1 MGGKPRLDPKV
12 TKSVMLKAGLK
23 PLEPYKSFFTKWKCL
38 HIECGQIVYPTY
50 AAIQRG
56 QGGCRDC
63 GFKIGSTK
71 RKNNKE
77 DLTKV
82 MAKAKLEPLEP
93 YKNSHSKWK
102 CRCLVC
108 KKIVYPSY
116 KYVSKTSKGCRYCS
130 KVLVDEVDAVKSM
143 LKAKLK
149 PLEPYK
155 NSKTGWKCKCLVCN
169 KTVFPVYNSIQSGRG
184 GCKYCAG
191 NAVKPA
197 DARKLF
203 TKAKLMP
210 LEPYKG
216 ADAKWKCKCM
226 KCDEI
231 VYPTYGNVYM
241 GHGGCVFC
249 SDIGFK
255 PQQPALLYLITHLEM
270 DSIKVGITNTK
281 TVISRL
287 DQFKRHGW
295 KIHKKYTF
303 KKGVNASIIE
313 REIIDWLKKD
323 LKLPNHLSPKQ
334 MPITGGHSETFNAD
348 TISVLEIQRRI
359 DKLVKGYRNNP

>member
-1 MGGKPRLDPKV
+1 MGKQRLNPKV

-23 PLEPYKSFFTKWKCL
+23 PLEPYKSFNAKWKCI

-50 AAIQRG
+50 ARVQSG
-56 QGGCRDC
+56 QGGCRSC
-63 GFKIGSTK
+63 GYIIGTAK
-71 RKNNKE
+71 RKNDDKYVI
-77 DLTKV
+77 KV
-82 MAKAKLEPLEP
+82 MAKAKLKPLEP
-93 YKNSHSKWK
+93 YKNNSAIWK

-130 KVLVDEVDAVKSM
+130 KVLVDEVDAIKSM
-143 LKAKLK
+143 LKVKLK

-155 NSKTGWKCKCLVCN
+155 NSKTGWKCRCLVCN

-191 NAVKPA
+191 NVVNPA
-197 DARKLF
+197 DAKKLF
-203 TKAKLMP
+203 IKAKLKP

-216 ADAKWKCKCM
+216 ADTKWKCKCM

-241 GHGGCVFC
+241 GHGGCVYC

-270 DSIKVGITNTK
+270 NSIKVGITNTK

-303 KKGVNASIIE
+303 KKGINASMIE

-348 TISVLEIQRRI
+348 TISVLEIQKKI
-359 DKLVKGYRNNP
+359 DKLVKGYRNNQ

>member
-50 AAIQRG
+50 AAIQGG

-71 RKNNKE
+71 RKKSKE

-143 LKAKLK
+143 LKVKLK

-155 NSKTGWKCKCLVCN
+155 NSKTGWKCRCLVCN

-191 NAVKPA
+191 NVVDPA
-197 DARKLF
+197 DAKKLF
-203 TKAKLMP
+203 IKAKLKP

-216 ADAKWKCKCM
+216 ADTKWKCKCM

-241 GHGGCVFC
+241 GHGGCVYC

-270 DSIKVGITNTK
+270 NSIKVGITNTK

-303 KKGVNASIIE
+303 KKGINASMIE

-348 TISVLEIQRRI
+348 TISVLEIQKRI

>member
-71 RKNNKE
+71 RKKNKE

-143 LKAKLK
+143 LKARLK

-191 NAVKPA
+191 NAVNPA

-241 GHGGCVFC
+241 GHGGCVYC

-348 TISVLEIQRRI
+348 TISVLEIQKRI
-359 DKLVKGYRNNP
+359 DKLVKGYRNNQ

>member
-12 TKSVMLKAGLK
+12 TKSVMIKAGLK
-23 PLEPYKSFFTKWKCL
+23 PLEPYKSFFTKWKCI

-50 AAIQRG
+50 AAIQGG

-63 GFKIGSTK
+63 GFKIGSAK
-71 RKNNKE
+71 RKKNIE
-77 DLTKV
+77 HLTKV

-116 KYVSKTSKGCRYCS
+116 KYVSASTKGCRYCS

-143 LKAKLK
+143 LKLKLK

-155 NSKTGWKCKCLVCN
+155 NSKTGWKCRCLVCN
-169 KTVFPVYNSIQSGRG
+169 KTVFPIYNSIQSGRG
-184 GCKYCAG
+184 GCKYCSG
-191 NAVKPA
+191 NVANPA
-197 DARKLF
+197 KAKKLF
-203 TKAKLMP
+203 IKAKLMP
-210 LEPYKG
+210 LEPYKN
-216 ADAKWKCKCM
+216 ANTKWKSKCM
-226 KCDEI
+226 KCNQI
-231 VYPTYGNVYM
+231 VYPSYGNVFM
-241 GHGGCVFC
+241 GHSGCVYC

-255 PQQPALLYLITHLEM
+255 PKQPAILYLIIHHQM
-270 DSIKVGITNTK
+270 NSIKVGITNTE
-281 TVISRL
+281 TIISRL

-303 KKGVNASIIE
+303 QKGIHASMIE
-313 REIIDWLKKD
+313 NEVMNWLKKD
-323 LKLPNHLSPKQ
+323 LKLPNHLSAKD
-334 MPITGGHSETFNAD
+334 MPITKGHSETFNAD
-348 TISVLEIQRRI
+348 TISVLKIQRKI
-359 DKLVKGYRNNP
+359 EEIKKGLKK